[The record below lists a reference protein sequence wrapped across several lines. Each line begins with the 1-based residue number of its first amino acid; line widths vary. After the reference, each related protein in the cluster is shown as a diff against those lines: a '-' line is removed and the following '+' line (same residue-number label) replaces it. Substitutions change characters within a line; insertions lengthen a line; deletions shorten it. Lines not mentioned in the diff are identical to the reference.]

1 MKKDIE
7 TDLISVIVP
16 IFNVEAYL
24 RPCIESILASTYT
37 TLQIILVN
45 DGSTDHSG
53 EICDEYTRKDT
64 RIEVIHQKNAGLSPA
79 RNSGMKAAK
88 GKYISFIDG
97 DDYIHPQMYEVLL
110 ETLQEGNYSFSMIL
124 GKQVYDNDKSY
135 SIPSAYTKSILT
147 QEIMIKSLFN
157 HIHPQQG
164 IKEVQAQVVWNKL
177 YKRELLDNEFFQET
191 GTEDTEFNCRIY
203 QKSCQAVII
212 DIPMYY
218 WVQRPTSITH
228 QKVNPR
234 YIDRADSYYLCLQNI
249 PKENTVYRGCC
260 LEKLFKMIINV
271 RYHASNTPYRHLAHL
286 TAKRLKKQTA
296 NEFLKNRHIP
306 FHIKLSL
313 LSFYYIPPLYSGFMK
328 LCETKARKK

>member
-1 MKKDIE
+1 M
-7 TDLISVIVP
+7 
-16 IFNVEAYL
+16 
-24 RPCIESILASTYT
+24 
-37 TLQIILVN
+37 N

-110 ETLQEGNYSFSMIL
+110 EALQEGNYSFSMIL

-177 YKRELLDNEFFQET
+177 YKRELLDNEFFK
-191 GTEDTEFNCRIY
+191 RPV
-203 QKSCQAVII
+203 QKILSSTAG
-212 DIPMYY
+212 
-218 WVQRPTSITH
+218 SI
-228 QKVNPR
+228 
-234 YIDRADSYYLCLQNI
+234 
-249 PKENTVYRGCC
+249 
-260 LEKLFKMIINV
+260 
-271 RYHASNTPYRHLAHL
+271 
-286 TAKRLKKQTA
+286 
-296 NEFLKNRHIP
+296 KNLV
-306 FHIKLSL
+306 KLS
-313 LSFYYIPPLYSGFMK
+313 
-328 LCETKARKK
+328 